1 MSKDRITINQL
12 IRIAEERTWEDF
24 EAMPDGRLILQDHAQ
39 TLLQSEEPV
48 SPLLWIF
55 EMRIGLHF
63 ERPMQAIMSCGH
75 FIRMR
80 SADIS
85 WGVANLGKL
94 DPARPDNCLYDQPGS
109 FAQTGSFSR
118 GWRPYMPQTASNI
131 QSSVLVGVPLQTTVV
146 PSHTGWAGPYATQ
159 NTTYQRAALQAT
171 QQAIKSATSWGLQTL
186 QGHGSTKI

>member
-85 WGVANLGKL
+85 WGVESLRKL
-94 DPARPDNCLYDQPGS
+94 DPARPNDCLYTQMGPLNVGPLNW
-109 FAQTGSFSR
+109 
-118 GWRPYMPQTASNI
+118 GWRPYMSQATSNTP
-131 QSSVLVGVPLQTTVV
+131 STVFVGVPLQTTC
-146 PSHTGWAGPYATQ
+146 GGAGPYATQ
-159 NTTYQRAALQAT
+159 NTTYQRAALQAA

-186 QGHGSTKI
+186 QGHSSTKI